1 MKPNASIKP
10 SLMSDHI
17 ALKDL
22 SVLVVEDAWQVAKA
36 MKALLEQYDIDVIG
50 PVATAGD
57 ARRHMAI
64 RKPQA
69 ALVDVN
75 LKGELAWDLINDLC
89 AQGIEV
95 IVISGYPQPKTPAR
109 ASMVHLQK
117 PYDAAELLS
126 ALRVIAGKR
135 Q

>member
-1 MKPNASIKP
+1 MKPNFT
-10 SLMSDHI
+10 SDPTV
-17 ALKDL
+17 LRGL

-36 MKALLEQYDIDVIG
+36 MKAMLDQYEIDVIG
-50 PVATAGD
+50 PVATAAD
-57 ARRHMAI
+57 ARRQLAI

-75 LKGELAWDLINDLC
+75 LKGELAWDLIDDLG
-89 AQGIEV
+89 AQDIEV
-95 IVISGYPQPKTPAR
+95 IVISGYPQPKTSTR

-126 ALRVIAGKR
+126 ALCAIAGKR

>member
-1 MKPNASIKP
+1 MKPSPLADP
-10 SLMSDHI
+10 I
-17 ALKDL
+17 ALKGL

-36 MKALLEQYDIDVIG
+36 MKALLEQYEIDVIG

-57 ARRHMAI
+57 ARRQIAI

-75 LKGELAWDLINDLC
+75 LKGELAWDLIDDLC
-89 AQGIEV
+89 AQDIEV
-95 IVISGYPQPKTPAR
+95 IVISGYPQPKTLAR
-109 ASMVHLQK
+109 ASLVHLPK

-126 ALRVIAGKR
+126 ALCAIAGKSR
-135 Q
+135 

>member
-1 MKPNASIKP
+1 MKPN
-10 SLMSDHI
+10 LMSDQI
-17 ALKDL
+17 PLNGL

-36 MKALLEQYDIDVIG
+36 MKALLEQYEVDIIG
-50 PVATAGD
+50 PVATAAD
-57 ARRHMAI
+57 ARRQLTI

-75 LKGELAWDLINDLC
+75 LRGELAWDLIDELC
-89 AQGIEV
+89 AQDIEV
-95 IVISGYPQPKTPAR
+95 IVISGYPQPKTSAR

-126 ALRVIAGKR
+126 ALCAIAGKR
-135 Q
+135 R